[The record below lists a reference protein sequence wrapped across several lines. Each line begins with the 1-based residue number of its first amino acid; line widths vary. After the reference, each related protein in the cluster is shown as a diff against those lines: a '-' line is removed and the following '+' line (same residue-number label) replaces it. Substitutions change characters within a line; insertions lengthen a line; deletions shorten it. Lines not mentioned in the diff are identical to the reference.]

1 MCSLRRLPHALL
13 LLIVLTAPALAQSRL
28 ALVIGND
35 AYQNVDPLRK
45 AVNDARAI
53 AASLRRLGFAVV
65 TGENLQRR
73 DFVRVVAELEARIRP
88 GDTAFIFYAGHGV
101 EIDGANYL
109 LPIDV
114 PKVAPGQQGVLKDE
128 AISTDG
134 LIQRLQAR
142 GTRSQILVLDAC
154 RENPFKDATGRSV
167 GGRRGLAPTQT
178 SNGVFILYSAGIGQV
193 ALDRLSDNDSDPN
206 SVFTRTLVPLLENP
220 NLSMVSLAKE
230 ARTKVASLAATIG
243 HQQSPAYYD
252 EIDGDLFLAR
262 LSGGAAPLPPGPA
275 VTEPMAGPPPTVA
288 PPPTVIPPVQPPAP
302 PSVVA
307 RLPEPSQGFIFSDS
321 DRRILT
327 RQEVERLPLDL
338 RRIAR
343 NEIYA
348 RKGRFFRD
356 EALRAHF
363 SRFSWYRPHSWEVRL
378 SPVEDANVK
387 LIQAME
393 R

>member
-1 MCSLRRLPHALL
+1 MHPLRHIVSALL
-13 LLIVLTAPALAQSRL
+13 LLVALTAPVLAQSRL

-35 AYQNVDPLRK
+35 AYQHVDPLRK
-45 AVNDARAI
+45 AVNDARAVS
-53 AASLRRLGFAVV
+53 AALRRLGFTVV

-73 DFVRVVAELEARIRP
+73 DFVRTVAELETRIKP

-109 LPIDV
+109 LPVDV
-114 PKVAPGQQGVLKDE
+114 PKVAPGQQGVLRDE

-154 RENPFKDATGRSV
+154 RENPFKDSTGRSV

-178 SNGVFILYSAGIGQV
+178 SNGVFILYSAGIGQT
-193 ALDRLSDNDSDPN
+193 ALDRLNDNDGDPN

-220 NLSMVSLAKE
+220 NLSLVTLAKE
-230 ARTKVASLAATIG
+230 TRGKVASLASSIG
-243 HQQSPAYYD
+243 HTQSPAYYD
-252 EIDGDLFLAR
+252 EIDGDLFLAK
-262 LSGGAAPLPPGPA
+262 LGGVSSAPTPA
-275 VTEPMAGPPPTVA
+275 PVPIPPPLVTPA
-288 PPPTVIPPVQPPAP
+288 PPAP
-302 PSVVA
+302 IPPPIA
-307 RLPEPSQGFIFSDS
+307 RLPSPPEPPRPSGFIFGDS
-321 DRRILT
+321 DRRVLS
-327 RQEVERLPLDL
+327 RQEIERLPLDM

-363 SRFSWYRPHSWEVRL
+363 SRYSWYQPHSLEVRL

-387 LIQAME
+387 LIQSME

>member
-1 MCSLRRLPHALL
+1 MPRFTRLGSAILL
-13 LLIVLTAPALAQSRL
+13 LVSLTASALGQSRL

-35 AYQNVDPLRK
+35 AYQHVDPLRK
-45 AVNDARAI
+45 AVNDARAVS
-53 AASLRRLGFAVV
+53 AALRRLGFTVV

-73 DFVRVVAELEARIRP
+73 DFVRTVAELEARIRP

-109 LPIDV
+109 LPVDV

-154 RENPFKDATGRSV
+154 RENPFKDSTGRSV

-178 SNGVFILYSAGIGQV
+178 SNGVFILYSAGIGQT
-193 ALDRLSDNDSDPN
+193 ALDRLNDSDSDPN

-220 NLSMVSLAKE
+220 NLSLVTLAKE
-230 ARTKVASLAATIG
+230 ARGKVSSLASSIG

-252 EIDGDLFLAR
+252 EIDGDLFLAK
-262 LSGGAAPLPPGPA
+262 LGGSSAPTPA
-275 VTEPMAGPPPTVA
+275 PVP
-288 PPPTVIPPVQPPAP
+288 IPPALVTPAPPAP
-302 PSVVA
+302 IPPPIA
-307 RLPEPSQGFIFSDS
+307 RLPAPVEPARPSGFIFGDS
-321 DRRILT
+321 DRRILS
-327 RQEVERLPLDL
+327 RQEVERLPLDM

-356 EALRAHF
+356 ETLRAHF
-363 SRFSWYRPHSWEVRL
+363 SRYSWYQPHSWEVRL
-378 SPVEDANVK
+378 SPIEDANIK
-387 LIQAME
+387 LIQSME

>member
-1 MCSLRRLPHALL
+1 MLRRLLPAVFLSIALAAHL
-13 LLIVLTAPALAQSRL
+13 SIVPAALAQSRL
-28 ALVIGND
+28 ALVVGND

-53 AASLRRLGFAVV
+53 SASLRRLGFTVV
-65 TGENLQRR
+65 AGENLQRR
-73 DFVRVVAELEARIRP
+73 DFVRTVAELEARIKP
-88 GDTAFIFYAGHGV
+88 GDMVFIFYAGHGV

-109 LPIDV
+109 LPIDI

-134 LIQRLQAR
+134 LIQRLQAK

-178 SNGVFILYSAGIGQV
+178 SSGVFILYSAGIGQV
-193 ALDRLSDNDSDPN
+193 ALDRLDDNDTNPN
-206 SVFTRTLVPLLENP
+206 SVFTRTLVPLMENP
-220 NLSMVSLAKE
+220 NLSLVRLAKE
-230 ARTKVASLAATIG
+230 ARGKVASLASTIG
-243 HQQSPAYYD
+243 HMQSPAYYD

-275 VTEPMAGPPPTVA
+275 VTSPPPVVT
-288 PPPTVIPPVQPPAP
+288 PPP
-302 PSVVA
+302 VVA
-307 RLPEPSQGFIFSDS
+307 RLPPPEPPRPTGFIFADS
-321 DRRILT
+321 DHRMLS
-327 RQEVERLPLDL
+327 RQEIAQLSPDQRRL
-338 RRIAR
+338 AR

-356 EALRAHF
+356 QALRAHF
-363 SRFSWYRPHSWEVRL
+363 SRFSWYQPHSWEVRL
-378 SPVEDANVK
+378 SPIEDANIR
-387 LIQAME
+387 LIQSME

>member
-1 MCSLRRLPHALL
+1 MLRRLAPALL
-13 LLIVLTAPALAQSRL
+13 LSLILAAPALAQSRL
-28 ALVIGND
+28 ALVVGND

-53 AASLRRLGFAVV
+53 SESLRRLGFTVV

-73 DFVRVVAELEARIRP
+73 DFVRTVAELENRIKP
-88 GDTAFIFYAGHGV
+88 GDTVFIFYAGHGV

-114 PKVAPGQQGVLKDE
+114 PKVSPGQQGVLKDE

-134 LIQRLQAR
+134 LIQRLQAK
-142 GTRSQILVLDAC
+142 GTRQQILVLDAC
-154 RENPFKDATGRSV
+154 RENPFRDSTGRSV

-178 SNGVFILYSAGIGQV
+178 SNGVFILYSAGIGQT
-193 ALDRLSDNDSDPN
+193 ALDRLDDKDNNPN
-206 SVFTRTLVPLLENP
+206 SVFTRTLVPLMENP
-220 NLSMVSLAKE
+220 NLSLVTLAKE
-230 ARTKVASLAATIG
+230 ARSKVASLASTIG
-243 HQQSPAYYD
+243 HTQSPAYYD

-275 VTEPMAGPPPTVA
+275 VTPPPVTVA
-288 PPPTVIPPVQPPAP
+288 PPAP
-302 PSVVA
+302 PSVIPVTPPAPPPQAVA
-307 RLPEPSQGFIFSDS
+307 RLPDPGQGFIFADS
-321 DRRILT
+321 DRRYLT

-348 RKGRFFRD
+348 RKGRFFQD
-356 EALRAHF
+356 AALKAHF

-378 SPVEDANVK
+378 SPVEDANIR
-387 LIQAME
+387 LIQSME